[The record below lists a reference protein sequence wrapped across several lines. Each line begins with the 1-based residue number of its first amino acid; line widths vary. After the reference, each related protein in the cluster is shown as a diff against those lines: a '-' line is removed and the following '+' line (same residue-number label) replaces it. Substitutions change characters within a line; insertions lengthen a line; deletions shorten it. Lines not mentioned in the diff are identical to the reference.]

1 MTTTP
6 SPETTPETPPATKPR
21 RARQK
26 GKPGDALFGWAFA
39 VGLIGVVGIFI
50 GANSTDAYGY
60 HTGSP
65 AGGIGLL
72 LIALVL
78 AAFGFGRRVLH
89 ALENRGPQA

>member
-1 MTTTP
+1 MTTNDTAP
-6 SPETTPETPPATKPR
+6 SAPETSPKPKR
-21 RARQK
+21 TRQK

-39 VGLIGVVGIFI
+39 VAVLGIGGAFI

-72 LIALVL
+72 VIALIL
-78 AAFGFGRRVLH
+78 CAFGFGRRVLA
-89 ALENRGPQA
+89 ALENKEPRA